1 MNHNKIIIIIIIIGC
16 ENQFVEVVYNA
27 DTSTITCKFFSNAD
41 YSCSIK
47 YGLCLDN
54 NIIETKSNTIR
65 SNTTGSNQVLLQIQ
79 SGGSAQ
85 LCYVVTA
92 RNDTFAV
99 LVKGK
104 FNVASGIYV
113 IQYRITLHHI

>member
-1 MNHNKIIIIIIIIGC
+1 M
-16 ENQFVEVVYNA
+16 EVVYNA
-27 DTSTITCKFFSNAD
+27 DTSTVTCKFFSNAD

-47 YGLCLDN
+47 YGLCQD
-54 NIIETKSNTIR
+54 IETKSNTSR

-99 LVKGK
+99 LVNGT
-104 FNVASGIYV
+104 FNVTSGM
-113 IQYRITLHHI
+113 